1 MEMNIYLTASMK
13 SAEEFYKL
21 YDKKYLNEP
30 YEGDTLIIY
39 GIGNTKI
46 DDRYN
51 ITNFLLDEGADA
63 KVIDI
68 YGNTLLHILLGH
80 VKHDLEKT
88 IELCKRLIDLGVDI
102 NHKDNKNRLAI
113 QWIIN
118 LKYTD
123 EELMP
128 LYDLWFSQSN
138 VDINTKNDWGF
149 SPLELAQ
156 KSPSRKKLVER
167 MLENSK

>member
-1 MEMNIYLTASMK
+1 MNIYLTARMK

-39 GIGNTKI
+39 GIGNTKF

-51 ITNFLLDEGADA
+51 ITNFLLNEGADA

-102 NHKDNKNRLAI
+102 NHKDNRNRLAI

-149 SPLELAQ
+149 SPLELA
-156 KSPSRKKLVER
+156 KKLPFREKLVER

>member
-1 MEMNIYLTASMK
+1 MNIYLTANMK
-13 SAEEFYKL
+13 SAEEFYEL
-21 YDKKYLNEP
+21 YDKKYLNET
-30 YEGDTLIIY
+30 YDGNTLIIY
-39 GIGNTKI
+39 GIGNTEP

-80 VKHDLEKT
+80 VAHDLEKT
-88 IELCKRLIDLGVDI
+88 IELCKRLIDLEVDI

-113 QWIIN
+113 QWMIN

-138 VDINTKNDWGF
+138 VDINTKNDWGV
-149 SPLELAQ
+149 SPLELA
-156 KSPSRKKLVER
+156 KKLPFRKKLVEK

>member
-1 MEMNIYLTASMK
+1 MNIYLTARMK
-13 SAEEFYKL
+13 SAEEFYEL

-30 YEGDTLIIY
+30 YDGNTLIIY
-39 GIGNTKI
+39 GIGNTEP

-80 VKHDLEKT
+80 VEHDLERT
-88 IELCKRLIDLGVDI
+88 IELCKRLIGLGVDI
-102 NHKDNKNRLAI
+102 NHKDNKNRLSI

-118 LKYTD
+118 MVKYTD
-123 EELMP
+123 AELMP
-128 LYDLWFSQSN
+128 LYDLWFSQPD
-138 VDINTKNDWGF
+138 VDINTKNAWGV

-156 KSPSRKKLVER
+156 KIPFRKKLVEM
-167 MLENSK
+167 MLENGK